1 MENPATYFPLF
12 RQTGWQPKHLWHRH
26 EHETYEA
33 VCCLH
38 CHVSNS
44 CIWTALGSRQLQL
57 VVWCSEGRKDRD
69 WAMAL
74 KRIQKE
80 LADLG
85 NDPPAN
91 CSAGP
96 VGDDMFNWQATIMG
110 PPDSAYQG
118 GVFFLNINFPSD
130 YPFKPPKV
138 HFTTKIYHCNVNS
151 NGAICLDILKD
162 QWSPAL
168 TISKVLLSIS
178 SLLTDPNP
186 NDPLVPEIA
195 QVYLKDRTKHDTTA
209 REWVQ
214 KYATWVLDLETLCSV
229 CKPCLHLDEAS
240 IIRCHRTPFW
250 ASWLRVFADAQEP
263 IHPTP
268 SFESWR
274 SKKALQASDYLKDR
288 KCGVFCDSSLFFL
301 LRTYCES
308 CWIFQEYIVA
318 LCRADVS

>member
-1 MENPATYFPLF
+1 MK
-12 RQTGWQPKHLWHRH
+12 QC
-26 EHETYEA
+26 A
-33 VCCLH
+33 VCIATCEIHAFEQHLVQDN
-38 CHVSNS
+38 CH
-44 CIWTALGSRQLQL
+44 L

-85 NDPPAN
+85 ADPPAN

-96 VGDDMFNWQATIMG
+96 VGDDHFNWQATIMG

-195 QVYLKDRTKHDTTA
+195 QVYLKDRAKHDATA

-214 KYATWVLDLETLCSV
+214 KYAT
-229 CKPCLHLDEAS
+229 
-240 IIRCHRTPFW
+240 
-250 ASWLRVFADAQEP
+250 
-263 IHPTP
+263 
-268 SFESWR
+268 
-274 SKKALQASDYLKDR
+274 
-288 KCGVFCDSSLFFL
+288 
-301 LRTYCES
+301 
-308 CWIFQEYIVA
+308 
-318 LCRADVS
+318 